1 MSTDYNET
9 YWRNRGGEGPSPW
22 TGHKQPDVYPGDY
35 KTNAVDELMEYAQKL
50 TEDPESALDS
60 QVGGGHYKDMAI
72 QPVEY
77 NTLNNLGFIEGCI
90 VKYIS
95 RHEEKG
101 GAQDL
106 DKIIHFAQLLKE
118 LKYDQ

>member
-1 MSTDYNET
+1 MSDDDYNT
-9 YWRNRGGEGPSPW
+9 QYWRNRGGDGLSPW
-22 TGHKQPDVYPGDY
+22 TAPRQVNDPTPD
-35 KTNAVDELMEYAQKL
+35 TVDELMAYAQKL
-50 TEDPESALDS
+50 TDDPESALET

-77 NTLNNLGFIEGCI
+77 ITLNNLGFIEGCI

-118 LKYDQ
+118 LRYDK